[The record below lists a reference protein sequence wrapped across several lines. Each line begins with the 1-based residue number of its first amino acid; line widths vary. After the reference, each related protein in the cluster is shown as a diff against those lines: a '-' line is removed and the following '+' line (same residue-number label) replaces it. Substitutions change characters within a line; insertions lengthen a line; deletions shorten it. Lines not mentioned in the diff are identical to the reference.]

1 MPKLI
6 CLTPRT
12 LIENSIE
19 KQFVNTRYLK
29 PLHERG
35 MNTVMLTLENPNL
48 ESILEMC
55 DGFVVTGGVDL
66 NPETYHQKNEGL
78 SKDVCSRL
86 DAIDKQVITYAK
98 SHHKPLLGIC
108 RGHQSLNVF
117 MGGSLIQ
124 DLNSSGKSHEHILDH
139 HTVHTLQNRFVK
151 LDSHIKT
158 NSYHHQ
164 AIDQLAPDFEVFA
177 THEDGTIE
185 AILHK
190 ELPMI
195 GVQWHPEASPLS
207 EVSKRIFD
215 AFIKL
220 IK

>member
-1 MPKLI
+1 MQKLI
-6 CLTPRT
+6 CLTSRT
-12 LIENSIE
+12 LIENGIE
-19 KQFVNTRYLK
+19 KQFVNTRYLT
-29 PLHERG
+29 PLIERG
-35 MNTVMLTLENPNL
+35 LNTVMLTLENPNP
-48 ESILEMC
+48 EMIFDLC

-66 NPETYHQKNEGL
+66 NPETYHKINEGL
-78 SKDVCSRL
+78 SKDVCDRL
-86 DAIDKQVITYAK
+86 DRLDQQVISYAK

-124 DLNSSGKSHEHILDH
+124 DLGSIGKSHEHISDH
-139 HTVHTLQNRFVK
+139 HTIHAMPNSFVE
-151 LDSHIKT
+151 LDKHLKT
-158 NSYHHQ
+158 NSFHHQ
-164 AIDQLAPDFEVFA
+164 AIDQLAPDFKIFA

-185 AILHK
+185 AIIHK

-195 GVQWHPEASPLS
+195 GVQWHPEASPTS

-215 AFIKL
+215 AFLKL